1 MQKTIFFWV
10 IVVQFVISFLVT
22 VLGLVGW
29 VKISDGFLKSLVAV
43 LVLEQAGAVIAIF
56 KSTDFF
62 DSKTTVNDEG
72 WDLLATLWKY
82 QQIHSPKDPNSRW
95 LLAINPISPDFTDFA
110 IGYSRLR
117 YLSLID
123 INQNNRIH
131 LSTKGYQFCQ
141 QNEKTL
147 KKRKRH
153 FYIS

>member
-1 MQKTIFFWV
+1 MRSLSAPGRPLNVVPLGITTLMQKTIFFWV

-62 DSKTTVNDEG
+62 DSKTTVHDEG

-82 QQIHSPKDPNSRW
+82 QQIHSPKEIGRANTDPLLRSTPGGNLEVPRPRHRPARRRLLTSR
-95 LLAINPISPDFTDFA
+95 
-110 IGYSRLR
+110 
-117 YLSLID
+117 
-123 INQNNRIH
+123 
-131 LSTKGYQFCQ
+131 
-141 QNEKTL
+141 
-147 KKRKRH
+147 
-153 FYIS
+153 